1 LVFSKLVPW
10 FIIKLMHL
18 SQKVAFNTLAQILA
32 KVITVGFGLAL
43 MILLTSRLG
52 REGYGNYMYILTLV
66 VIFGSFSD
74 WGTATIGVRE
84 ASKNQ
89 KKQDEV
95 LINVF
100 FIRLFL
106 ACLGA
111 LLMMAAGYLLPLKT
125 TQPLLIRQGIF
136 IGSLILMLFAVKAS
150 FGLIFQTKLQMHKL
164 ALADVVASGLVLLLS
179 WVFLQWQFTLTT
191 LIVAVLLANI
201 VSIIVA
207 GFLALRTIHFKWHLD
222 PNFLKK
228 FLLESLP
235 MGAILLMFTVDN
247 KIDTVMLGSLKGSGA
262 VGIYAVSYRVYDV
275 LILGAAYLMNSLLP
289 IIARYAHQQ
298 RQIRLRLIYQK
309 SFDVLLLMGL
319 FALLLSLVFS
329 PFIIK
334 FLTQQR
340 FVEFIDSIAVLKI
353 LSVAIFFA
361 YFNHLTGYTIV
372 GLGKQRSYLWVA
384 LFALLFNVVAN
395 LLIIPRWSYYGA
407 ALITVL
413 TEGLV
418 LMVTMFFV
426 LRFLKITPSLF
437 SFPKTIVQLFKQKGK
452 IF

>member
-1 LVFSKLVPW
+1 
-10 FIIKLMHL
+10 MHL
-18 SQKVAFNTLAQILA
+18 SQKVAFNTIVQILA
-32 KVITVGFGLAL
+32 KMITVGFGLAL
-43 MILLTSRLG
+43 MILLTSHLG
-52 REGYGNYMYILTLV
+52 REGYGDYMYILTLV

-74 WGTATIGVRE
+74 WGTAIIGVRE
-84 ASKNQ
+84 AAKSQ
-89 KKQDEV
+89 KKQDEI

-106 ACLGA
+106 ACLGS
-111 LLMMAAGYLLPLKT
+111 LLMIAAGYLLPLKT
-125 TQPLLIRQGIF
+125 GNPLIIRQGIF

-150 FGLIFQTKLQMHKL
+150 FGLVFQTKLQMHKL
-164 ALADVVASGLVLLLS
+164 AMADIVASGLVLLLS
-179 WVFLQWQFTLTT
+179 WFFLKWQFALTS
-191 LIVAVLLANI
+191 LIMAVLLANT
-201 VSIIVA
+201 VAIIVA
-207 GFLALRTIHFKWHLD
+207 GFLALRTIHFKWRFD
-222 PNFLKK
+222 QEFLKK

-289 IIARYAHQQ
+289 VISRYTHQQ
-298 RQIRLRLIYQK
+298 GQIKLRVIYQK
-309 SFDVLLLMGL
+309 SFDVLFLMGL
-319 FALLLSLVFS
+319 FALVLSFVFS
-329 PFIIK
+329 PFIVR

-340 FVEFIDSIAVLKI
+340 FAEFVDSITVLKI
-353 LSVAIFFA
+353 LSLAIFFS

-372 GLGKQRSYLWVA
+372 GLGKQRSYFSVA

-395 LLIIPRWSYYGA
+395 LIIIPRLSYYGA

-418 LMVTMFFV
+418 LIITTVFIV
-426 LRFLKITPSLF
+426 RFLKITPSLF
-437 SFPKTIVQLFKQKGK
+437 EFPKTLFQLIKNKGK

>member
-1 LVFSKLVPW
+1 
-10 FIIKLMHL
+10 MHL
-18 SQKVAFNTLAQILA
+18 SQKVAFNTIVQILA
-32 KVITVGFGLAL
+32 KMITVGFGLAL
-43 MILLTSRLG
+43 MILLTSHLG
-52 REGYGNYMYILTLV
+52 REGYGDYMYILTLV

-74 WGTATIGVRE
+74 WGTAVIGVRE
-84 ASKNQ
+84 AAKSQ
-89 KKQDEV
+89 KKQDEI

-106 ACLGA
+106 ACLGS
-111 LLMMAAGYLLPLKT
+111 LLMIAAGYLLPLKT
-125 TQPLLIRQGIF
+125 GNPLVIRQGIF

-150 FGLIFQTKLQMHKL
+150 FGLVFQTKLQMHKL
-164 ALADVVASGLVLLLS
+164 AIADIVASGLVLLLS
-179 WVFLQWQFTLTT
+179 WFFLKWQFALTS
-191 LIVAVLLANI
+191 LIMAVLLANT
-201 VSIIVA
+201 VAIIVA

-222 PNFLKK
+222 KVFLKK

-275 LILGAAYLMNSLLP
+275 LILGAAYLSSLLP
-289 IIARYAHQQ
+289 VISRYTHQQ
-298 RQIRLRLIYQK
+298 GQIRLRVIYQK

-319 FALLLSLVFS
+319 LALVLSFVFS
-329 PFIIK
+329 PFIVR

-340 FVEFIDSIAVLKI
+340 FAEFADSISVLKI
-353 LSVAIFFA
+353 LSLAIFFS

-372 GLGKQRSYLWVA
+372 GLGKQRSYFSVA
-384 LFALLFNVVAN
+384 LLALLFNVAAN
-395 LLIIPRWSYYGA
+395 FIIIPRLSYYGA

-413 TEGLV
+413 TEGLILIITTV
-418 LMVTMFFV
+418 FIA
-426 LRFLKITPSLF
+426 RFLKITPSLF
-437 SFPKTIVQLFKQKGK
+437 EFPKTLCQLIRNKGK